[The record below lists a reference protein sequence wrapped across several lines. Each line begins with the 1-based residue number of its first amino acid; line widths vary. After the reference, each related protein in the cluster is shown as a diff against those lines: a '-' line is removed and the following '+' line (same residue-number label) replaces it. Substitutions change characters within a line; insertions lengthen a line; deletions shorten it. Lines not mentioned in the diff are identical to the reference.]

1 LEEMR
6 MYLEQKESRGHQLSS
21 AWLASAR
28 DAMWMRSEAGKDW
41 TRATPRQSVQEV
53 AWTVVVAAGVA
64 EVAEVAVVAEV
75 VEVAEV

>member
-1 LEEMR
+1 
-6 MYLEQKESRGHQLSS
+6 
-21 AWLASAR
+21 
-28 DAMWMRSEAGKDW
+28 MRSEAGKDW